1 MKFNSLKVKLLFAFA
16 IVSLASAVVGFFG
29 LSAVEK
35 TADLLMYSSKN
46 LAPSIDTVQHIRNRF
61 FRASDQTETAILAL
75 RLADKAAIA
84 GSHKERD
91 KLLSELDEALVKFEA
106 LPFVPEEIGPFHQ
119 MKVRLGEWRAAEDAV
134 WAALDAGDLKRAQ
147 DLDAARVSESKALAG
162 STSNDMIEVERTL
175 LARTITGSDEVTT
188 RAKTTVHSAMA
199 CAFLLALG
207 LGVAL
212 TLSITGPLQ
221 KIKEAALR
229 IAKGDIQ
236 QNIEHRSGD
245 EIGDLAE
252 SFRSLVGY
260 IQSMNVAAAALGAG
274 DLSVELK
281 PRSDADTLSK
291 SMSRAT
297 MVLKELLSDAKR
309 IIAAARS
316 GDLTKRG
323 DISKYEGAYAE
334 LLSGMN
340 GVVEAVAD
348 PLGEANKV
356 LTRLADRD
364 LTVRA
369 RTDFQGDYGR
379 MMASLNEAA
388 QKLEESLLHV
398 SAASEQ
404 VASASSQIASSSQ
417 SVAQGATEQASALE
431 ETSSALIEMA
441 AGTKKNAENAKAANS
456 LANNAKQSSVEGGQA
471 MAQMTEAMNKIRAAA
486 EGTAAIIR
494 DINEIAFQT
503 NLLALN
509 AAVEAG
515 RAGEAGRGFAVVAEE
530 VRNLALR
537 SKEAAKK
544 TETLIGQSLDLTAQ
558 GEQISAR
565 VNQTLSQTV
574 AAVGNVSEIVA
585 EIARASQEQATG
597 IEQSNRAVSQMDQVT
612 QQAAANSEETS
623 SAAEELAAQAQE
635 LASLVGQFQIGSG
648 NSDMRRPA
656 AAARRAPPALP
667 RSFSDSAPRATRSNS
682 LRDTRR
688 GENGKA
694 AQNGHAR
701 LAEILIPM
709 DDDSDLRA
717 F

>member
-1 MKFNSLKVKLLFAFA
+1 MKLNSLKIKLLLAFA

-29 LSAVEK
+29 LGAVDK
-35 TADLLMYSSKN
+35 TAELLMYSSKN
-46 LAPSIDTVQHIRNRF
+46 LAPSLDTVQHIRNRF
-61 FRASDQTETAILAL
+61 FRSSDQTEEAILAL
-75 RLADKAAIA
+75 RLGDHDAIVR
-84 GSHKERD
+84 SHRERD
-91 KLLSELDEALVKFEA
+91 KLLGELDTALAKYES
-106 LPFVPEEIGPFHQ
+106 LPFVPEELGPYHQ
-119 MKVRLGEWRAAEDAV
+119 MKTRFGEWRAAEDAI
-134 WAALDAGDLKRAQ
+134 WAALDAGDAKRAIE
-147 DLDAARVSESKALAG
+147 LDAARGSEAKGLAA
-162 STSNDMIEVERTL
+162 STSSGMIEVERSL
-175 LARTITGSDEVTT
+175 LARTITGSDEVTAH
-188 RAKTTVHSAMA
+188 AKTTVHSAMA
-199 CAFLLALG
+199 AAFVLALG
-207 LGVAL
+207 LGVLL
-212 TLSITGPLQ
+212 TLSITGPVER
-221 KIKEAALR
+221 IKNAALR
-229 IAKGDIQ
+229 IALGDIDQ
-236 QNIEHRSGD
+236 TIDHRSGD

-260 IQSMNVAAAALGAG
+260 IKGIGAAATALGAG
-274 DLSVELK
+274 DLSTDLK
-281 PRSDADTLSK
+281 PRSDADMLSK
-291 SMSRAT
+291 SMGRAT
-297 MVLKELLSDAKR
+297 NVLKDLLADAKR
-309 IIAAARS
+309 IIAAARA
-316 GDLTKRG
+316 GDLGKRG
-323 DISKYEGAYAE
+323 DTSKYEGAYAE
-334 LLSGMN
+334 LLTGMN

-348 PLGEANKV
+348 PLAEANKV

-364 LTVRA
+364 LTARA

-404 VASASSQIASSSQ
+404 VASAASQIASSSQ

-441 AGTKKNAENAKAANS
+441 AGTKRNAENAKAANS
-456 LANNAKQSSVEGGQA
+456 LAGNAKQSSVDGGAA
-471 MAQMTEAMNKIRAAA
+471 MAQMTEAMNKIRTAA

-565 VNQTLSQTV
+565 VNSTLSQTV

-635 LASLVGQFQIGSG
+635 LASLVAQFQLGNGS
-648 NSDMRRPA
+648 DTRRPA
-656 AAARRAPPALP
+656 PAARRAPPVLP
-667 RSFSDSAPRATRSNS
+667 RSFADSAPRAARAK
-682 LRDTRR
+682 
-688 GENGKA
+688 NGKSS
-694 AQNGHAR
+694 QNGHAR
-701 LAEILIPM
+701 LAELLIPM

>member
-1 MKFNSLKVKLLFAFA
+1 MKLNSLKIKLLFAFA
-16 IVSLASAVVGFFG
+16 VVSLASAVVGFFG
-29 LSAVEK
+29 LGALEK
-35 TADLLMYSSKN
+35 TGELLTYSAKN
-46 LAPSIDTVQHIRNRF
+46 LTPSIDTIQHIRNRLY
-61 FRASDQTETAILAL
+61 RCNDQTELGILAL
-75 RLADKAAIA
+75 RLADKEVLAR
-84 GSHKERD
+84 SHKERD
-91 KLLSELDEALVKFEA
+91 RLLGELDTTLTKYEA
-106 LPFVPEEIGPFHQ
+106 LPFVPEEINPWHQ
-119 MKVRLGEWRAAEDAV
+119 MKTRIGEWRSSEEAV
-134 WAALDAGDLKRAQ
+134 WAALDAGDLKRASE
-147 DLDAARVSESKALAG
+147 LEVTRNSDAKTLATG
-162 STSNDMIEVERTL
+162 ASNDMLEVERTL
-175 LARTITGSDEVTT
+175 LARTITGSDEVTGH
-188 RAKTTVHSAMA
+188 AKTTVHSAMA
-199 CAFLLALG
+199 AAFILALG
-207 LGVAL
+207 LGVLL
-212 TLSITGPLQ
+212 TLSITGPVER
-221 KIKEAALR
+221 IKQAALR
-229 IAKGDIQ
+229 IAQGDIEQ
-236 QNIEHRSGD
+236 TIDHRSGD

-252 SFRSLVGY
+252 SFRSLLGY
-260 IQSMNVAAAALGAG
+260 IKSMGAAAAALGAG
-274 DLSVELK
+274 DLSTDLK
-281 PRSDADTLSK
+281 PRSEADVLSK
-291 SMSRAT
+291 SMARAT
-297 MVLKELLSDAKR
+297 TVLKDLLADAKR
-309 IIAAARS
+309 IIAAARA

-323 DISKYEGAYAE
+323 DTSKYEGAFAE
-334 LLSGMN
+334 LLTGMN

-348 PLGEANKV
+348 PLAEANKV

-364 LTVRA
+364 LTARA

-404 VASASSQIASSSQ
+404 VASAASQIASSSQ

-441 AGTKKNAENAKAANS
+441 AGTKRNAENAKAANS
-456 LANNAKQSSVEGGQA
+456 LAGNAKQSSVDGGAA
-471 MAQMTEAMNKIRAAA
+471 MAQMTDAMSKIRTAA

-565 VNQTLSQTV
+565 VNSTLSQTV

-635 LASLVGQFQIGSG
+635 LASLVGQFQLG
-648 NSDMRRPA
+648 NGGDTRRA
-656 AAARRAPPALP
+656 APAARRAPPALP
-667 RSFSDSAPRATRSNS
+667 RSFGDSAPRAARAK
-682 LRDTRR
+682 
-688 GENGKA
+688 NGKA
-694 AQNGHAR
+694 SQNGHAR
-701 LAEILIPM
+701 LAELLIPM

>member
-1 MKFNSLKVKLLFAFA
+1 MKLNSLKLKLLFAFA
-16 IVSLASAVVGFFG
+16 VVSLASAVVGFFG
-29 LSAVEK
+29 LSAVDK
-35 TADLLMYSSKN
+35 TAELLMYSSKN
-46 LAPSIDTVQHIRNRF
+46 LAPSLDTVQHIRNRF
-61 FRASDQTETAILAL
+61 FRSGDQTESAILAL
-75 RLADKAAIA
+75 RLGDRDAIA
-84 GSHKERD
+84 RSHKERD
-91 KLLSELDEALVKFEA
+91 KLLGELDTALAKFEA

-119 MKVRLGEWRAAEDAV
+119 MKTRLGEWRAAEDAT
-134 WAALDAGDLKRAQ
+134 WAALDAGDVKRAV
-147 DLDAARVSESKALAG
+147 DIDATRGSEAKGLAA
-162 STSNDMIEVERTL
+162 STSNDMIEVERSL
-175 LARTITGSDEVTT
+175 LARTITSSDEVTGH
-188 RAKTTVHSAMA
+188 AKTTVHSAMA
-199 CAFLLALG
+199 AAFVLALG
-207 LGVAL
+207 LGVLL
-212 TLSITGPLQ
+212 TLSITGPVER
-221 KIKEAALR
+221 IKNAALR
-229 IAKGDIQ
+229 IAQGDIDQ
-236 QNIEHRSGD
+236 TIDHRSGD

-260 IQSMNVAAAALGAG
+260 IKSMGAAAAALGAG
-274 DLSVELK
+274 DLSSDLK
-281 PRSDADTLSK
+281 PRSDADVLSK
-291 SMSRAT
+291 SMARAT
-297 MVLKELLSDAKR
+297 TVLKDLLADAKR
-309 IIAAARS
+309 IIAAARA

-323 DISKYEGAYAE
+323 DTSKYEGAFAE
-334 LLSGMN
+334 LLTGMN
-340 GVVEAVAD
+340 GVIEAVAD
-348 PLGEANKV
+348 PLAEANQV

-364 LTVRA
+364 LTARA
-369 RTDFQGDYGR
+369 RSDFQGDYGR

-404 VASASSQIASSSQ
+404 VASAASQIASSSQ

-441 AGTKKNAENAKAANS
+441 AGTKRNAENAKAANS
-456 LANNAKQSSVEGGQA
+456 LAGNAKQSSVDGGVA
-471 MAQMTEAMNKIRAAA
+471 MAQMTDAMNKIRTAA

-565 VNQTLSQTV
+565 VNSTLSQTV

-635 LASLVGQFQIGSG
+635 LASLVGQFQLG
-648 NSDMRRPA
+648 NGGETRRA
-656 AAARRAPPALP
+656 APAARRAPPALP
-667 RSFSDSAPRATRSNS
+667 RSFGDLAPRAARAK
-682 LRDTRR
+682 
-688 GENGKA
+688 NGKGSP
-694 AQNGHAR
+694 NGHAR
-701 LAEILIPM
+701 LAELLIPM